1 MFYNRIELRNADSV
15 LYSNGMVRLYV
26 YIYRYVSLLKFYLKV
41 ICILGSTISFYLSL
55 NYVSK
60 N

>member
-26 YIYRYVSLLKFYLKV
+26 YIYRYVSLLKFYLSYMYFR
-41 ICILGSTISFYLSL
+41 IHNFFLSL